1 METKQEVQERMREQ
15 LDETEAQIR
24 ALMAQATQSDYD
36 DYLTDLRLN
45 QEQAKARLEELQEAE
60 GEQWHRLKA
69 ELDQAVGEV
78 QNALRVA
85 APDSE

>member
-1 METKQEVQERMREQ
+1 METNQEIQEQIREQ
-15 LDETEAQIR
+15 LEEREAQIE

-36 DYLTDLRLN
+36 EYLTDLRLN
-45 QEQAKARLEELQEAE
+45 QERAKARLAELQEAE

-69 ELDQAVGEV
+69 ELDQAMAEV